1 MKNSNSYHDDNDKDI
16 QEILQKKLNDLQK
29 KISILRTISQIKSPV
44 IITDDTLKEKLS
56 RYPYMV
62 VDFWAPWCGPCKML
76 SPIIDQLAI
85 DFTGKIVFGKVN
97 VDENP
102 ILSNSFGIQSI
113 PTIILFRYGNAV
125 DRITGF
131 LPKIQIEQKLNMLI
145 KN

>member
-76 SPIIDQLAI
+76 SPIIDQLSI

-102 ILSNSFGIQSI
+102 LLSNSFGIQSI

-125 DRITGF
+125 DKITGF

>member
-56 RYPYMV
+56 RYSYMV